1 MKRLMALF
9 VAAALLGAAAGCGST
24 PPRIVEAEGVLT
36 LDGRPLP
43 FATVEFIPELKGFG
57 AEYNSTAVTDENG
70 RFELVCAYKS
80 QPGAAVA
87 THRVVVTDTTPRD
100 VRGMDAESQARA
112 AKYQASLSN
121 RPIPPEYG
129 NFSKTPL
136 RVTVEKGK
144 KTYDVALIGPRK
156 GK

>member
-1 MKRLMALF
+1 MKRSMALF
-9 VAAALLGAAAGCGST
+9 VAAALLGAAAGCGNT

-57 AEYNSTAVTDENG
+57 AEYNSAAEADENG
-70 RFELVCAYKS
+70 RLALVRAYKR

-100 VRGMDAESQARA
+100 VRGTDADSQARA
-112 AKYQASLSN
+112 AKYQASLVN

-129 NFSKTPL
+129 NFTRTPL

-144 KTYDVALIGPRK
+144 KTYDVALVRQNK
-156 GK
+156 